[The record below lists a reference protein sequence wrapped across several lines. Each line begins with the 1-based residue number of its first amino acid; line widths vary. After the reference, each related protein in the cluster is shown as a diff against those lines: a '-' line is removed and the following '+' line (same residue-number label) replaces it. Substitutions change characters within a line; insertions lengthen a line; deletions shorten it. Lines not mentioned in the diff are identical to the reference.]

1 MTVKILLPAYG
12 RRGCIVAVDGKL
24 RVVDS
29 PKPTCHGFANGCT
42 CGGCSPRERQS
53 SGRVAKKAQPC
64 RCDQPIAGDDG
75 DCFQCGKRIELRA
88 AA

>member
-12 RRGCIVAVDGKL
+12 RRGCIVAHDGKL

-29 PKPTCHGFANGCT
+29 PTPICHGFANGCL
-42 CGGCSPRERQS
+42 CGNCSPHARRS
-53 SGRVAKKAQPC
+53 SGVIAKKASPC
-64 RCDQPIAGDDG
+64 RCDVPIDGDDG

-88 AA
+88 A